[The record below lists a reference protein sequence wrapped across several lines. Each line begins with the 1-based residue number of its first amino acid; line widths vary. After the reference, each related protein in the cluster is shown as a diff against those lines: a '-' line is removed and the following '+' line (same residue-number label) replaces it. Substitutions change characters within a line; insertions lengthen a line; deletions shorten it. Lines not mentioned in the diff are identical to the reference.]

1 MMEHLI
7 ASKFPKATVSLLFS
21 DSQAGPLTTY
31 TFSSKSTGTPGN
43 RRAIAVALGHGSATV
58 DTLNSLTVDG
68 VALSSV
74 VADVEDGG
82 GITKVEIWIGWLDNA
97 NTTGDYVFT
106 FSGTTS
112 VCLLFAYEIHNLESL
127 TAVGTD
133 TEETDATA
141 LTCTRVADGV
151 SIGAALVNA
160 VTTFSWTGDLA
171 DGGDATTGSLATLSA
186 ASGAHSTSGT
196 TTTTPDAATAT
207 NFNAILASFR

>member
-43 RRAIAVALGHGSATV
+43 RRAIAVALGHASATI
-58 DTLNSLTVDG
+58 DTLNTLTVDG
-68 VALSSV
+68 ASLTSV
-74 VADVEDGG
+74 VADVEDGLQ
-82 GITKVEIWIGWLDNA
+82 TKVEIWIGWLDNA
-97 NTTGDYVFT
+97 NTSGDYVFT

-151 SIGAALVNA
+151 SIGAAMVGA

-171 DGGDATTGSLATLSA
+171 DNGDATTGSLVTLSA

-196 TTTTPDAATAT
+196 TTTTPDAATGSA
-207 NFNAILASFR
+207 FNAILASFR